1 MNKKLKKLAK
11 RIVVSLV
18 IFIIGLLIPNDLL
31 SLGLLIIA
39 YMIVGYDVV
48 KKAIRNIKNGQV
60 FDENFLMMI
69 ATFGAFIT
77 NEYPEAVM
85 VMWLY
90 QVGELFQ
97 GYAVGKSRASISSLM
112 EIAPE
117 YANVYVGGELVE
129 VDPDEVELNSIIVV
143 KTGEKVPLDGV
154 VVKGSATI
162 DTSALTGE
170 SIPRNVKSD
179 DEVISGSINLN
190 GLIEVCV
197 TKTYENSTVTKIL
210 ELVENASSKKAK
222 TENFITKFARY
233 YTPIVVI
240 LALIL
245 AIVPPLLFGGNWF
258 DYMKRACSFL
268 VISCPCALVISVPMG
283 FFGGIGAASREGI
296 LVKGGNYIELLSKL
310 NTMVFDKTGTL
321 TNANFKVSKIDSKNL
336 SNEEFIEIAAHLEM
350 YSNHPIAN
358 AIKDC
363 YKGKMG
369 NDLVED
375 YQEIAGQGIIATYNG
390 KKYCLGNAKLL
401 NNCLNFK
408 TSDEVGT
415 IVYLACENNYLG
427 YLLIEDEVKDNA
439 KKVIEDLKHKHIN
452 TVMLSGD
459 KLNIATKVA
468 KYLGIDKVYAELLPQ
483 DKVAKIEE
491 LLKNNLKN
499 KTLAFVGDG
508 INDAPVLMRA
518 DVGFA
523 MGALG
528 SDAAIEAADIV
539 IMDDKLEKLP
549 RAISI
554 AKKTMAIVYQNI
566 IFALGVKFAVLAL
579 GAFGYVNM
587 WIAVFADVGVAFIAI
602 MNSMRTLTS
611 KM

>member
-48 KKAIRNIKNGQV
+48 KKAIRNIKYGQV

-129 VDPDEVELNSIIVV
+129 VNPDEVELNSIIVV

-321 TNANFKVSKIDSKNL
+321 TNANFKVSKIDSESL
-336 SNEEFIEIAAHLEM
+336 SEEEFIEIAAHLEM

-415 IVYLACENNYLG
+415 IVYLTCENNYLG

>member
-11 RIVVSLV
+11 RIVLSLV

-39 YMIVGYDVV
+39 YVIVGYDVV
-48 KKAIRNIKNGQV
+48 KKAIRNIKYGQV

-321 TNANFKVSKIDSKNL
+321 TNANFKVSKIDSENL

-369 NDLVED
+369 NDLIED
-375 YQEIAGQGIIATYNG
+375 YQEIAGQGIVATYNG

>member
-11 RIVVSLV
+11 RIVLSLV

-31 SLGLLIIA
+31 SLGLLIMA

-48 KKAIRNIKNGQV
+48 KKAIRNIKYGQV

-129 VDPDEVELNSIIVV
+129 VNPDEVELNSIIVV

-321 TNANFKVSKIDSKNL
+321 TNANFKVSKIDSESL
-336 SNEEFIEIAAHLEM
+336 SEEEFIEIAAHLEM

-363 YKGKMG
+363 YKGKIG
-369 NDLVED
+369 NDLIED

>member
-179 DEVISGSINLN
+179 DEVICDFIN
-190 GLIEVCV
+190 
-197 TKTYENSTVTKIL
+197 KIL
-210 ELVENASSKKAK
+210 
-222 TENFITKFARY
+222 
-233 YTPIVVI
+233 
-240 LALIL
+240 
-245 AIVPPLLFGGNWF
+245 
-258 DYMKRACSFL
+258 
-268 VISCPCALVISVPMG
+268 
-283 FFGGIGAASREGI
+283 
-296 LVKGGNYIELLSKL
+296 
-310 NTMVFDKTGTL
+310 
-321 TNANFKVSKIDSKNL
+321 
-336 SNEEFIEIAAHLEM
+336 H
-350 YSNHPIAN
+350 
-358 AIKDC
+358 
-363 YKGKMG
+363 
-369 NDLVED
+369 
-375 YQEIAGQGIIATYNG
+375 
-390 KKYCLGNAKLL
+390 
-401 NNCLNFK
+401 
-408 TSDEVGT
+408 
-415 IVYLACENNYLG
+415 
-427 YLLIEDEVKDNA
+427 
-439 KKVIEDLKHKHIN
+439 
-452 TVMLSGD
+452 
-459 KLNIATKVA
+459 
-468 KYLGIDKVYAELLPQ
+468 
-483 DKVAKIEE
+483 
-491 LLKNNLKN
+491 
-499 KTLAFVGDG
+499 
-508 INDAPVLMRA
+508 
-518 DVGFA
+518 
-523 MGALG
+523 
-528 SDAAIEAADIV
+528 
-539 IMDDKLEKLP
+539 
-549 RAISI
+549 
-554 AKKTMAIVYQNI
+554 
-566 IFALGVKFAVLAL
+566 
-579 GAFGYVNM
+579 
-587 WIAVFADVGVAFIAI
+587 
-602 MNSMRTLTS
+602 
-611 KM
+611 

>member
-48 KKAIRNIKNGQV
+48 KKAIRNIKYGQV

-321 TNANFKVSKIDSKNL
+321 TNANFKVSKIDSENL

-459 KLNIATKVA
+459 KLNIVTKVA

-554 AKKTMAIVYQNI
+554 AKKTMVIVYQNI

>member
-39 YMIVGYDVV
+39 YMIVGYDVI
-48 KKAIRNIKNGQV
+48 KKAIRNIKYGQV

-77 NEYPEAVM
+77 NEYAEAVM

-321 TNANFKVSKIDSKNL
+321 TNANFKVSKIDSENL

>member
-48 KKAIRNIKNGQV
+48 KKAIRNIKYGQV

-321 TNANFKVSKIDSKNL
+321 TNANFKVSKIDSENL

-459 KLNIATKVA
+459 KLNIVTKVA

>member
-48 KKAIRNIKNGQV
+48 KKAIRNIKYGQV

>member
-18 IFIIGLLIPNDLL
+18 IFIIGLLIPNDSL

-48 KKAIRNIKNGQV
+48 KKAIGNIKYGQV

-321 TNANFKVSKIDSKNL
+321 TNANFKVSKIDSESL

-363 YKGKMG
+363 YKGKMD
-369 NDLVED
+369 NDLIED
-375 YQEIAGQGIIATYNG
+375 YQEIVGQGIIATYNG
-390 KKYCLGNAKLL
+390 KKYCLGNEKLL

-554 AKKTMAIVYQNI
+554 AKKTMTIVYQNI

>member
-48 KKAIRNIKNGQV
+48 KKAIRNIKYGQV

-129 VDPDEVELNSIIVV
+129 VDPDEVELNSVIVV

-321 TNANFKVSKIDSKNL
+321 TNANFKVSKIDSESL
-336 SNEEFIEIAAHLEM
+336 SEEEFIEIAAHLEM

-554 AKKTMAIVYQNI
+554 AKKTMTIVYQNI